1 MDRID
6 PAKIKFIEEMI
17 KGSFQCGPI
26 ISRAFDD
33 IDQEFFF
40 NDGTVG
46 YHLIIARAF
55 LDDMK
60 TVEMLSTRLR
70 DLLLMNRLKKNPNK
84 IVRLNHDGQISV
96 TPNPDKPITNN

>member
-6 PAKIKFIEEMI
+6 PAKITFLEAMI

-40 NDGTVG
+40 DDGTVG
-46 YHLIIARAF
+46 YHLIIARRF
-55 LDDMK
+55 LDDAMA
-60 TVEMLSTRLR
+60 VEMLSIHLQQL
-70 DLLLMNRLKKNPNK
+70 DLMNWLKNNPNK
-84 IVRLNHDGQISV
+84 TVYLDTHGQISV
-96 TPNPDKPITNN
+96 TPKPS

>member
-6 PAKIKFIEEMI
+6 PEKITFIEALI
-17 KGSFQCGPI
+17 KRSFQCGPI
-26 ISRAFDD
+26 ISRAFD

-46 YHLIIARAF
+46 YHLIIARRF
-55 LDDMK
+55 LDDAK

-70 DLLLMNRLKKNPNK
+70 DLLLMNRLKNHPNK
-84 IVRLNHDGQISV
+84 TVYLDPHGQISV
-96 TPNPDKPITNN
+96 TPKPS

>member
-6 PAKIKFIEEMI
+6 PEKIKLIEEMI

-26 ISRAFDD
+26 NSTAKY
-33 IDQEFFF
+33 IDQQFFF
-40 NDGTVG
+40 NDGTDS

-55 LDDMK
+55 LDDMR
-60 TVEMLSTRLR
+60 TTEMLSTRLR
-70 DLLLMNRLKKNPNK
+70 DLLLMNRLKNHPNK
-84 IVRLNHDGQISV
+84 IVRLNYYGQISI